1 MDKRL
6 LAAWTTKM
14 DLTKMNFANY
24 EALCPGIRL
33 NDGRQSLLLL
43 CDSQG
48 GFGKGP
54 IHLKDYIKVI
64 LIGE

>member
-1 MDKRL
+1 
-6 LAAWTTKM
+6 M

-33 NDGRQSLLLL
+33 HDGRQSLLLL